1 MKIAHIADTHVRNFK
16 YHKEYRA
23 IFDKMYETL
32 KEEAVDLI
40 VHCGDLAHTKT
51 QLSPEYFDLAA
62 SFLQNLADI
71 APTYIILGNH
81 DGNLKNERRQ
91 DAITPIVKALQ
102 HKDLHLLKNAG
113 EVQVGDITLN
123 VLSVFDEENW
133 VEPSDESKINIGLYH
148 GAISGVKTDT
158 GWTMTH
164 GDHPIEVFQP
174 FDFVFLG
181 DIHKTNQ
188 IIDHEGRIR
197 YPGSTVQQNF
207 GETNDKGF
215 LLWDIQSKDDFTCK
229 HIAIPNPKP
238 FITINLT
245 PTGRMPRGL
254 DIPKGCRLRLVSN
267 NNLSL
272 EAMRRAKEVA
282 QHRFKPDTISFLN
295 RAAGE
300 RGNIEELA
308 NSIHQDN
315 MRDPVVQE
323 ELIREYLSDFQVEE
337 DLMKKV
343 LNLNA
348 EYIKKAEE
356 TEEISRNIKW
366 NLRELQWSNLF
377 NYGEGN
383 RIDFDS
389 LCGTVGIFGKNYSG
403 KSSVIDS
410 LLFTLFNTTS
420 KKERK
425 NVNIINQNRE
435 EGTGEVV
442 ISIGEEQYYI
452 SRTST
457 KYIKR
462 LKGEE
467 TLEAKTDLN
476 FYKIDKDGEKVSLN
490 GLTRNDTDRNIRKV
504 FGSIEDFLLTSLS
517 SQLDSLSFIRE
528 GSTERKKIVAKF
540 LDLEIFEKKFRLAK
554 DDAADLKGA
563 LRRAGD
569 RDYDEEIKEAEA
581 DLYEAEKELIVQ
593 EAECR
598 TLASQVQEL
607 TTEVSKLTEKI
618 DSAPSEPIDI
628 VEVRKK
634 LKRQRILAHNA
645 KNNIKENELTIS
657 QNKVLVHKMSAF
669 LENFDIDDLTQK
681 EKQFAILLRQISH
694 LEDRITDVRKKK
706 ELLTKVPCG
715 DSFPSCMFIKDA
727 VSSSTEE
734 EKLLADLT
742 ELEAGRDQISDLD
755 VSDKIHKYNTIL
767 QKKQDTQKQSERL
780 ELEAEREKT
789 NVIRYEQTIAQLV
802 AKVEEYTS
810 NKEAIEN
817 LESLIQDRRARQTE
831 LRTVQSSLDKC
842 KNAIGRVQR
851 STGSKEQKVASLK
864 EERDKHQEL
873 REEFAAYDL
882 YMRCMH
888 PNGIAYDVIK
898 KKLPVIN
905 QEIAKVLA
913 NLTTF
918 EVLFE
923 EDGNKLDILIKH
935 PQHDPRPLSMASGAE
950 KTMAAMAIRL
960 AFLAVSNLPTGDIM
974 VLDEP
979 GTALD
984 EEHLQAFTQL
994 LDMIKSYFKTTLLI
1008 SHLDSLKD
1016 VVDTTLDISK
1026 REGFAFVNQ

>member
-1 MKIAHIADTHVRNFK
+1 MKIAHIADTHIRNFK
-16 YHKEYRA
+16 YHKEYRQ
-23 IFDKMYETL
+23 IFDQAYDRL
-32 KEEAVDLI
+32 RKEKVDLI

-91 DAITPIVKALQ
+91 DAITPIVNALQ
-102 HKDLHLLKNAG
+102 HQDLHLLKEAG
-113 EVQVGDITLN
+113 EVEVGDVVLN

-133 VEPSDESKINIGLYH
+133 VRPSDENKINIGLYH

-158 GWTMTH
+158 GWAMTH

-174 FDFVFLG
+174 FDYVLLG

-188 IIDHEGRIR
+188 IVDHEGRIR

-215 LLWDIQSKDDFTCK
+215 LLWDIQSKDDFTCE
-229 HIAIPNPKP
+229 HIVIPNPKP
-238 FITINLT
+238 FITVNLT
-245 PTGRMPRGL
+245 PTGRMPKGL
-254 DIPKGCRLRLVSN
+254 KIPKGCRLRLVSN

-272 EAMRRAKEVA
+272 EAMRKAKEVA

-295 RAAGE
+295 RAAGQ
-300 RGNIEELA
+300 RGSVEEIT
-308 NSIHQDN
+308 NSIHQDD
-315 MRDPVVQE
+315 MRDPAVQE

-343 LNLNA
+343 LDLNA
-348 EYIKKAEE
+348 QYIKKAEE
-356 TEEISRNIKW
+356 SEEVSRNIRW
-366 NLRELQWSNLF
+366 NLKELQWNNLF
-377 NYGEGN
+377 NYGENN
-383 RIDFDS
+383 RIDFDN
-389 LCGTVGIFGKNYSG
+389 LTGTVGIFGKNYSG
-403 KSSVIDS
+403 KSSIIDS

-425 NVNIINQNRE
+425 NVNIINQNRT
-435 EGTGEVV
+435 EGTGEAM
-442 ISIGEEQYYI
+442 ISIGDEQYYI
-452 SRTST
+452 SRTAT
-457 KYIKR
+457 KYKKR

-467 TLEAKTDLN
+467 TLEAKTDLD
-476 FYKIDKDGEKVSLN
+476 FYKVDKNGERISLN
-490 GLTRNDTDRNIRKV
+490 GLSRIETDQNIRKV
-504 FGSIEDFLLTSLS
+504 FGTIEDFLLTSLS

-528 GSTERKKIVAKF
+528 GSTERKKILAKF
-540 LDLEIFEKKFRLAK
+540 LDLEIFEKKFKLAK
-554 DDAADLKGA
+554 EDAADLSGA
-563 LRRAGD
+563 LRRIGE
-569 RDYDEEIKEAEA
+569 RDYDSEIKEVNAE
-581 DLYEAEKELIVQ
+581 LYEVNKKLIFQ

-598 TLASQVQEL
+598 EL
-607 TTEVSKLTEKI
+607 VSAVNNFTTEIGVI
-618 DSAPSEPIDI
+618 DSKISAIPAEII
-628 VEVRKK
+628 NITEVKDSIERKS
-634 LKRQRILAHNA
+634 
-645 KNNIKENELTIS
+645 KNLSFTEQTIS
-657 QNKVLVHKMSAF
+657 EDKETLKDKNLLIDKIEEF
-669 LENFDIDDLTQK
+669 LSLYDI
-681 EKQFAILLRQISH
+681 EE
-694 LEDRITDVRKKK
+694 LEDGN
-706 ELLTKVPCG
+706 EFG
-715 DSFPSCMFIKDA
+715 
-727 VSSSTEE
+727 
-734 EKLLADLT
+734 EKMLKA
-742 ELEAGRDQISDLD
+742 ISDL
-755 VSDKIHKYNTIL
+755 SDELERTMKKADSLNDPGFLQGCKCLHEAEQALKKQSDITEKLEIFMQEYSALKHEELKKKIEQYHSL
-767 QKKQDTQKQSERL
+767 EQKKNDTSRNIMNTELQIARNKNIVDRLISEIASL
-780 ELEAEREKT
+780 KEKEQT
-789 NVIRYEQTIAQLV
+789 YEQ
-802 AKVEEYTS
+802 

-817 LESLIQDRRARQTE
+817 LESLLTE
-831 LRTVQSSLDKC
+831 KKRLTDNLTKTQEELKSCEANILSYHRLVGSL
-842 KNAIGRVQR
+842 
-851 STGSKEQKVASLK
+851 EQKLQNINDKK
-864 EERDKHQEL
+864 EEHINL

-918 EVLFE
+918 EVFFE
-923 EDGNKLDILIKH
+923 EEGNRLDIFIKH
-935 PQHDPRPLSMASGAE
+935 PEYDPRPLSMASGAE

-994 LDMIKSYFKTTLLI
+994 LDTIKSYFKTILLI

-1026 REGFAFVNQ
+1026 KEGFAFINQ